1 MGVEA
6 KLSQPLKPSQHVSI
20 DVFER
25 EFPQHGNFSEETL
38 MSTAPISATSSA
50 QVSASSTSQQLQSFF
65 QQRKTDLQQLRGALE
80 SGDLAGAQKGFKS
93 IQQLASVGPSPT
105 GNAFAISQRQQD
117 YSAVGQALTSGNL
130 AGAQQAFAQ
139 LVSDF
144 HHNAAAPSSVG
155 PAVVVNISE
164 AAAGSGSSQSTSST
178 SSTAGPELTINIGN
192 SSTPENVTIGISNT
206 SAGEQLS
213 ISVAG
218 QQGSKAENITL
229 NLGQSSNEQI
239 VINLLNA
246 AQQST
251 TEASSQGTG
260 VNLTA

>member
-1 MGVEA
+1 
-6 KLSQPLKPSQHVSI
+6 
-20 DVFER
+20 
-25 EFPQHGNFSEETL
+25 

-50 QVSASSTSQQLQSFF
+50 QVSASSASQQLQSFF

-80 SGDLAGAQKGFKS
+80 SGDLAGAQKAFKS

-117 YSAVGQALTSGNL
+117 FSSVGQALTSGNV
-130 AGAQQAFAQ
+130 GEAQQALAK

-144 HHNAAAPSSVG
+144 HHAAPDPVG

-164 AAAGSGSSQSTSST
+164 AGSGASSGSGSSQSPASASPTG
-178 SSTAGPELTINIGN
+178 GPELTINIGN
-192 SSTPENVTIGISNT
+192 SSGPETVTIGINNT

-218 QQGSKAENITL
+218 QSGSNAENIKL
-229 NLGQSSNEQI
+229 NLGQNSNQQI

-246 AQQST
+246 VQQSSPQD
-251 TEASSQGTG
+251 ASQGSG
-260 VNLTA
+260 VNLSA

>member
-1 MGVEA
+1 
-6 KLSQPLKPSQHVSI
+6 
-20 DVFER
+20 
-25 EFPQHGNFSEETL
+25 
-38 MSTAPISATSSA
+38 MSTAPISATSLA
-50 QVSASSTSQQLQSFF
+50 QVSAGSASQRLQSFF

-80 SGDLAGAQKGFKS
+80 SGDLAGAQKAFKS

-105 GNAFAISQRQQD
+105 GNAFAISRRQQD

-144 HHNAAAPSSVG
+144 HHAAPSSVG

-164 AAAGSGSSQSTSST
+164 AGAAASSASGSGQSPALASPTG
-178 SSTAGPELTINIGN
+178 GPELTINIAN
-192 SSTPENVTIGISNT
+192 SGGPENVTIGISNT

-218 QQGSKAENITL
+218 QQGSNAENITL
-229 NLGQSSNEQI
+229 NLGQNSNQQI
-239 VINLLNA
+239 VINLLSA

-251 TEASSQGTG
+251 AQDTSQGNG
-260 VNLTA
+260 LNLTA